1 MDSVHGVK
9 TVEKLEDWSRMMI
22 AKINWK
28 MVPIKVVYF
37 SYALGM
43 FSFIHVKLA

>member
-9 TVEKLEDWSRMMI
+9 TVEKLEDWSRIMI
-22 AKINWK
+22 AKINLK

-37 SYALGM
+37 SYAIGM
-43 FSFIHVKLA
+43 FSFVQIKLA